1 MEAAGGGVLGGL
13 SVLAHCMHRG
23 NAGSNIFLRLPLE
36 KFVPFSDIMRHS
48 QIVSRSED
56 GSIGAP
62 L

>member
-1 MEAAGGGVLGGL
+1 VEAAGGACLVDCRCWRIACI
-13 SVLAHCMHRG
+13 V
-23 NAGSNIFLRLPLE
+23 NAGSNIFLRFLE
-36 KFVPFSDIMRHS
+36 KFVPFSDIVRHS